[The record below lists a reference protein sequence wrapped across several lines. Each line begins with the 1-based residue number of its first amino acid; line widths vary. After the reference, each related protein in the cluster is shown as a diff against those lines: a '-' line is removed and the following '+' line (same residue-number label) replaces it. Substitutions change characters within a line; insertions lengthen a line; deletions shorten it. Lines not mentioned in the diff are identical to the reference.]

1 MAETNAQP
9 QVLQAQVVQATVVGQ
24 PIGQAG
30 YPQPVQAFQGQA
42 MYGQHAPYAPYNA
55 YAAPSPDQSGA
66 QMSWMLYGI
75 GWVLCC
81 CFGPVGPIFWFA
93 VACMHYCK
101 PKEVRQNLPL
111 ESQVACVSLG
121 TAIATTVLTVVIIAL
136 IITAWASVLSTV
148 DEDGSYTYYSSG
160 SSYSRYR

>member
-9 QVLQAQVVQATVVGQ
+9 HVVQAQVVQATVVGQ
-24 PIGQAG
+24 PVGQAG
-30 YPQPVQAFQGQA
+30 YPQPVAFQGQA
-42 MYGQHAPYAPYNA
+42 MYGQQAPYAPYA
-55 YAAPSPDQSGA
+55 YAATPDQSGA

-136 IITAWASVLSTV
+136 IITAWASVISTTV
-148 DEDGSYTYYSSG
+148 DDGSYSYYSSG
-160 SSYSRYR
+160 SSYSPYR